1 MPFPNP
7 DKTPP
12 VTITYFIASREKE
25 NGHNRFKDYVC
36 RTNGI
41 TYMTGEGRCYGKYYH
56 ISEERFVAESMAK
69 EKDERREK
77 LLKMADK
84 IIQDMEDHQV
94 FGFILANTGK
104 KGVPE
109 IIKAW
114 GRPLTPDKKVEPKE
128 DLIELIVD

>member
-1 MPFPNP
+1 
-7 DKTPP
+7 
-12 VTITYFIASREKE
+12 
-25 NGHNRFKDYVC
+25 
-36 RTNGI
+36 
-41 TYMTGEGRCYGKYYH
+41 MTGEGRCYGKYYH